1 MYLAFIAPA
10 AKEKPEVTSHPGF
23 CHETTSF
30 SHTGWSCSSPV
41 EPWHETFGLLQEKL
55 SEPWHP
61 RGLRE
66 ATANPDVLRHA
77 PGASAALP
85 QPPIAGSG
93 NTTRNNRTVLQQG
106 ETPRPQPP
114 SSSLSREQ
122 PDWLGTCKTHDP
134 APCFHLA
141 PAQTKIGRGEMPQ
154 MPQTPSSP
162 LCWPP
167 SHLQKVLLYLAFIT
181 SSVFQSFFFFPLHTE
196 QLCTCLTAFFMQPR
210 ASCYSF
216 TLNTKLQVRIR
227 VKNYLPLN
235 YFNLSLLCV

>member
-141 PAQTKIGRGEMPQ
+141 PAQIKIGRGETPQ

-167 SHLQKVLLYLAFIT
+167 SHLQKVLLYLAFTT
-181 SSVFQSFFFFPLHTE
+181 SSVFRSFFFPFAHRAALYMLNSFFYAASRFLL
-196 QLCTCLTAFFMQPR
+196 QLYPEHK
-210 ASCYSF
+210 ASS
-216 TLNTKLQVRIR
+216 
-227 VKNYLPLN
+227 
-235 YFNLSLLCV
+235 

>member
-1 MYLAFIAPA
+1 MSP
-10 AKEKPEVTSHPGF
+10 
-23 CHETTSF
+23 TSF
-30 SHTGWSCSSPV
+30 SHTGWSCSSPMK
-41 EPWHETFGLLQEKL
+41 PWHETFGLLQEKL

-141 PAQTKIGRGEMPQ
+141 PAQTETGRGETPQ

-181 SSVFQSFFFFPLHTE
+181 SSVFQSFFFPFAHRAALYMLNSFFYAASRFLL
-196 QLCTCLTAFFMQPR
+196 QLYPEHK
-210 ASCYSF
+210 ASS
-216 TLNTKLQVRIR
+216 
-227 VKNYLPLN
+227 
-235 YFNLSLLCV
+235 